1 MRRTRGD
8 MTRLRLRTAVW
19 VAFGLGFAADF
30 LAAFED
36 LGEAVEVD
44 RSVVFPGLL
53 VVGWSG
59 VCAAG
64 GAAA

>member
-1 MRRTRGD
+1 MRLTRGD

-19 VAFGLGFAADF
+19 VAFELGFAPDF
-30 LAAFED
+30 RAALED
-36 LGEAVEVD
+36 LWEAGEVY

-59 VCAAG
+59 VCAVG
-64 GAAA
+64 GVAA